1 VRRGLVMVS
10 VANFNFIKQNPKAL
24 CESDVP
30 PFWGDRKSVNKMK
43 KQKLILKLIH
53 LRYNQ
58 IK

>member
-1 VRRGLVMVS
+1 MVS

-24 CESDVP
+24 CESEVP